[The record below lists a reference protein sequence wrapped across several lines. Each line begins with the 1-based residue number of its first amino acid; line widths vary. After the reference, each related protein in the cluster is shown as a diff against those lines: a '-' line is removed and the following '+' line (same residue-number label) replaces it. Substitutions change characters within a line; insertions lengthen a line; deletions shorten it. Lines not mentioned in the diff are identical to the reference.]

1 MCKEFW
7 FLYKNIQFC
16 NKIILRAVRIIRI
29 ALFIFLKKSID
40 NVKRE
45 EYNLD
50 YNIKHIIPIDKVGI
64 RLKDGG
70 INYESD

>member
-1 MCKEFW
+1 M
-7 FLYKNIQFC
+7 
-16 NKIILRAVRIIRI
+16 RI
-29 ALFIFLKKSID
+29 ALFSFFLKKSID

-50 YNIKHIIPIDKVGI
+50 YNIKHIIPIDIVGI

-70 INYESD
+70 IDYESD